1 MKGKKTGGRKKG
13 TPNKVT
19 LALKEAILKAAENA
33 GGEEGTVGYLKQQAI
48 LNPGPF
54 LGLLGKILPRRMPDS
69 ETTQSSSTEQS
80 SGSSDA
86 LQQPAA
92 IARAR
97 FTERAMELDK
107 GKLPAALMQQHT
119 AK

>member
-33 GGEEGTVGYLKQQAI
+33 GGEEGTVGYLKQQAV

-54 LGLLGKILPRRMPDS
+54 LGLLGKILPKTWHAGEPDN
-69 ETTQSSSTEQS
+69 EIQSIEWIVRTASSRDQ
-80 SGSSDA
+80 
-86 LQQPAA
+86 
-92 IARAR
+92 
-97 FTERAMELDK
+97 
-107 GKLPAALMQQHT
+107 
-119 AK
+119 

>member
-33 GGEEGTVGYLKQQAI
+33 GGEEGTLGYLKQQAI

-54 LGLLGKILPRRMPDS
+54 LGLLGKILPKTHAGQRVNPIKQHGTIEWVVRRPPNRD
-69 ETTQSSSTEQS
+69 E
-80 SGSSDA
+80 
-86 LQQPAA
+86 
-92 IARAR
+92 
-97 FTERAMELDK
+97 
-107 GKLPAALMQQHT
+107 
-119 AK
+119 